1 MVEKLN
7 NKYNFQEY
15 SKNVPWYLISSI
27 FTKGMHFF
35 LLPIYTRYLTTEDY
49 GVLAN
54 LESYSKLLPIFLSLY
69 LDSAFS
75 RFYFKEKK
83 SKYRIRLMFSS
94 HYWFLLLWG
103 IISSIVL
110 IIFSSNRLINMLG
123 ISIFPIVIIV
133 FTSLLNQLSVLV
145 SLIWRAEIL
154 AKRIAIFQICTSLI
168 GFFVSLYL
176 LINWNMNWQS
186 RILGTCFMSV
196 VQFLILTYFAL
207 KNKWISFQF
216 SKNIIKRSLI
226 FSIPLIPNIAA
237 GWIAGFSDRIIMTF
251 YGRLGEAGIYSVAAS
266 FTMLL
271 YILND
276 AVTQVQGPLSLSG
289 LTKNKKDAKT
299 EMQNFLIVFVGT
311 MSVFYLG
318 LSLFSREIL
327 IISTDNQYHIAHKLI
342 SILGP
347 IYIFSGVYRIFTVL
361 ITFHGMTW
369 WISVAAIFQ
378 ALINII
384 LNLIFIPVFGMY
396 AAAYSTLI
404 SMF

>member
-1 MVEKLN
+1 
-7 NKYNFQEY
+7 
-15 SKNVPWYLISSI
+15 
-27 FTKGMHFF
+27 
-35 LLPIYTRYLTTEDY
+35 
-49 GVLAN
+49 
-54 LESYSKLLPIFLSLY
+54 
-69 LDSAFS
+69 
-75 RFYFKEKK
+75 
-83 SKYRIRLMFSS
+83 
-94 HYWFLLLWG
+94 
-103 IISSIVL
+103 
-110 IIFSSNRLINMLG
+110 
-123 ISIFPIVIIV
+123 
-133 FTSLLNQLSVLV
+133 
-145 SLIWRAEIL
+145 
-154 AKRIAIFQICTSLI
+154 
-168 GFFVSLYL
+168 
-176 LINWNMNWQS
+176 
-186 RILGTCFMSV
+186 
-196 VQFLILTYFAL
+196 
-207 KNKWISFQF
+207 
-216 SKNIIKRSLI
+216 
-226 FSIPLIPNIAA
+226 
-237 GWIAGFSDRIIMTF
+237 MTF

-289 LTKNKKDAKT
+289 LTENKKDAKT

-404 SMF
+404 SMFLYTCFIVWRVQLIDPLIIHYRLISKILFLIVFITAMKSLVHFYISLFFCRL

>member
-216 SKNIIKRSLI
+216 SKNIIK
-226 FSIPLIPNIAA
+226 
-237 GWIAGFSDRIIMTF
+237 
-251 YGRLGEAGIYSVAAS
+251 EV
-266 FTMLL
+266 
-271 YILND
+271 
-276 AVTQVQGPLSLSG
+276 
-289 LTKNKKDAKT
+289 
-299 EMQNFLIVFVGT
+299 
-311 MSVFYLG
+311 
-318 LSLFSREIL
+318 
-327 IISTDNQYHIAHKLI
+327 
-342 SILGP
+342 
-347 IYIFSGVYRIFTVL
+347 
-361 ITFHGMTW
+361 
-369 WISVAAIFQ
+369 
-378 ALINII
+378 
-384 LNLIFIPVFGMY
+384 
-396 AAAYSTLI
+396 
-404 SMF
+404 

>member
-1 MVEKLN
+1 
-7 NKYNFQEY
+7 
-15 SKNVPWYLISSI
+15 
-27 FTKGMHFF
+27 
-35 LLPIYTRYLTTEDY
+35 
-49 GVLAN
+49 
-54 LESYSKLLPIFLSLY
+54 
-69 LDSAFS
+69 
-75 RFYFKEKK
+75 
-83 SKYRIRLMFSS
+83 
-94 HYWFLLLWG
+94 
-103 IISSIVL
+103 
-110 IIFSSNRLINMLG
+110 
-123 ISIFPIVIIV
+123 
-133 FTSLLNQLSVLV
+133 
-145 SLIWRAEIL
+145 
-154 AKRIAIFQICTSLI
+154 
-168 GFFVSLYL
+168 
-176 LINWNMNWQS
+176 MNWQS
-186 RILGTCFMSV
+186 RILGTCFMSI

-207 KNKWISFQF
+207 KNNWISFQF

-289 LTKNKKDAKT
+289 LTENKKDAKI

-318 LSLFSREIL
+318 LSLFSKEIL
-327 IISTDNQYHIAHKLI
+327 TISTDNQYHIAHKLI

-378 ALINII
+378 ALVNIL

-404 SMF
+404 SMFLYTCFIVWRVQLIDPLIIHYRLISKILFLIVFITVMKSLVYFYISLLFVQIIIKLALFLFSIVTIYLILIRNSMISDDYNIWLINRK